1 MRVNDTEI
9 LLDVLY
15 EHLRLINDASDTL
28 TTLKSRGLETHK
40 YLYSIGNM
48 IREVETFL
56 LDIAQRSPYIR
67 NESGDYIPE
76 FETLQ
81 RQSWI
86 LAQTSKITN
95 PRLADPN
102 YISRKIGE
110 LKKDVSVLRSKISET
125 KKHHSKQSKLEP
137 LALTTVG
144 IIVISG
150 VGLSSLLLS
159 STQTTARLIEP
170 SSLTYPFGLAFLA
183 ILTISLIGLRHK
195 KN

>member
-1 MRVNDTEI
+1 MKVNDTEI
-9 LLDVLY
+9 LLDALY
-15 EHLRLINDASDTL
+15 EHLRLINDASETL

-40 YLYSIGNM
+40 YFYSIGNM
-48 IREVETFL
+48 IREVEIFL

-102 YISRKIGE
+102 YISRKISE
-110 LKKDVSVLRSKISET
+110 LKRDVSVLRSKISET
-125 KKHHSKQSKLEP
+125 KKHHSKRSKLEP
-137 LALTTVG
+137 LALTTLG
-144 IIVISG
+144 IIAISG

-183 ILTISLIGLRHK
+183 ILTVSLIGLGHK